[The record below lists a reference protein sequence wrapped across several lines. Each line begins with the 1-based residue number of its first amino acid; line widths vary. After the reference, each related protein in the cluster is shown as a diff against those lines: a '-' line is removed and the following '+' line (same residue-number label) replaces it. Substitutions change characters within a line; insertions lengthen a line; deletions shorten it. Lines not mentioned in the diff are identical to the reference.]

1 MVQPYGFASR
11 QEGNCTTSIEC
22 GQTFDDTHKWCC
34 PTGSTCQSNDYDR
47 VCCDSTSSF
56 AVCLNTYIGSPVCAT
71 SSYTLYDNAGKQDY
85 LTRWAFLTTQVI
97 SVAILSLSACVSF
110 AETRFIRIAELA
122 QGLQSRMPLFS
133 SLLHHQV
140 RTSGHELRSS

>member
-1 MVQPYGFASR
+1 MVQTYGFASR
-11 QEGNCTTSIEC
+11 QEGNCTSSTEC

-71 SSYTLYDNAGKQDY
+71 SSHTLYDNAGKQNY
-85 LTRWAFLTTQVI
+85 STRWNILTIQVI
-97 SVAILSLSACVSF
+97 SVAILSLSACVLF
-110 AETRFIRIAELA
+110 AGTQFTHIAELA
-122 QGLQSRMPLFS
+122 RGSQSPMPLSFS
-133 SLLHHQV
+133 PLHHQV
-140 RTSGHELRSS
+140 RFST